1 MAGPLA
7 EVAAVTEAGRRL
19 AGLAL
24 ELLADR
30 LELAGLELREAKLR
44 LVQAL
49 VLALCAMMLL
59 ALALALAVVT
69 VLLVLP
75 PPWRPLAAGLG
86 AGCCLLL
93 GAGVLIGLR
102 RRLARRPWP
111 LPRPSRKSKRTGHVS
126 RPPTAHPGSGQTGM
140 AGP

>member
-102 RRLARRPWP
+102 RRLARRP
-111 LPRPSRKSKRTGHVS
+111 L
-126 RPPTAHPGSGQTGM
+126 AFAQTIEEIKKDR
-140 AGP
+140 ACF